1 MAKDKLGI
9 SVGAIQQA
17 LPHGHL
23 DDGPINW
30 NVLAPAPAPY
40 EKLVPT
46 YLNFGGPNYSG
57 GEV

>member
-40 EKLVPT
+40 EKSRCLPI
-46 YLNFGGPNYSG
+46 
-57 GEV
+57 